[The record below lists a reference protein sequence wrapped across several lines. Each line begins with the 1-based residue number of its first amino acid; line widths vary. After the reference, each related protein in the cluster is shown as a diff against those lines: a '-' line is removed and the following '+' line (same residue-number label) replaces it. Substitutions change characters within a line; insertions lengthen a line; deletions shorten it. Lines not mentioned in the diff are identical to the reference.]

1 MVPNPI
7 CFFFCVVEEGFA
19 EFSEVWRLELVN
31 IAVVIVVL
39 ETGRPVVVRI
49 VAFDGLLFG
58 NSLLIAFVSK
68 STNFINDVVETA
80 SIMNVAD
87 SEVIKAI

>member
-1 MVPNPI
+1 M
-7 CFFFCVVEEGFA
+7 
-19 EFSEVWRLELVN
+19 
-31 IAVVIVVL
+31 IVVL
-39 ETGRPVVVRI
+39 ETGRAVVVRI

-68 STNFINDVVETA
+68 STNFINDVVGTA